1 MTTGVIIVFGLA
13 VIDQGAEDIKVK
25 SAPSGRSSANICRIL
40 RLQPHTYVC
49 DTRSY
54 AALSL

>member
-25 SAPSGRSSANICRIL
+25 SPPSGHSSPKMCRIL
-40 RLQPHTYVC
+40 RLQPPHMC
-49 DTRSY
+49 LSY
-54 AALSL
+54 TINALLSL